1 MLYLTRMNGARAKR
15 RRIVLTVKT
24 SSVWAEILRVW
35 STLSSFPSLKD
46 NSDHKCSRFIIFCG
60 RFNEMVVET
69 SQMPSEGQHSEIYDI
84 SLNGRVQPVILK
96 RFLPTPEANNVSPQ
110 IEARLQQYA
119 SQHGLAAPVYAFNR
133 FGMISARCEHPLEL
147 GEMEDGYVWERGL
160 SKSTMRQ
167 ISTVNKALGTGVQE
181 VLAVSTAMYEKIGMY
196 NEDPNIG
203 NYMLF
208 RGKPVQVD
216 FGMNRF
222 KDEESFGQ
230 WAATVPNVT
239 SNALKSLLV
248 PSDPPAYPPD
258 YYWYDTFLSD
268 GQHETRAWTKTDWQS
283 YHLDLPNR
291 RQVLIQ
297 QLERGRLKMLENKS
311 TRSSKKPIKQIDD
324 SACYKMHALK
334 V

>member
-1 MLYLTRMNGARAKR
+1 
-15 RRIVLTVKT
+15 
-24 SSVWAEILRVW
+24 
-35 STLSSFPSLKD
+35 
-46 NSDHKCSRFIIFCG
+46 
-60 RFNEMVVET
+60 MVVET

-96 RFLPTPEANNVSPQ
+96 RFLQTPEANNVSPQ

-119 SQHGLAAPVYAFNR
+119 SQYGLAAPVYAFNR
-133 FGMISARCEHPLEL
+133 SGMISARCEQPLEL
-147 GEMEDGYVWERGL
+147 CEMKDGYIWERGL
-160 SKSTMRQ
+160 SRSTMRQ
-167 ISTVNKALGTGVQE
+167 ISTVNKALGKGVQE
-181 VLAVSTAMYEKIGMY
+181 VLAVCRSMYEKIGMY

-203 NYMLF
+203 NYMLLG
-208 RGKPVQVD
+208 GKPVQID

-222 KDEESFGQ
+222 KDEESFDK
-230 WAATVPNVT
+230 WATTMASNN
-239 SNALKSLLV
+239 SNALKRLLV
-248 PSDPPAYPPD
+248 PSDQPAYPPG

-297 QLERGRLKMLENKS
+297 QLEKGRLKLLENKPVP
-311 TRSSKKPIKQIDD
+311 SSKNAIKYIND